1 MWGKRH
7 GAESEMRIKNGNESN
22 RLKCWLINS
31 NRFMLFIYT
40 RSTDPSFQCK
50 LLNDPRNN
58 ISSGKKHFLIKS
70 SIFTLH
76 FIRHSIEGD
85 MHLPTYATIFVHI
98 NTQESEGFFPNLVD
112 SRHFLAK
119 GSRLSFEPE
128 SFDTTTVYVSVF
140 TKQWYNGV
148 PNMSQWEEKLTTR
161 PLESLSQNKTYFL
174 ASFK

>member
-1 MWGKRH
+1 MWGERH
-7 GAESEMRIKNGNESN
+7 RAESEMRIKNGNESN

-31 NRFMLFIYT
+31 NRFMLFIYS
-40 RSTDPSFQCK
+40 RSTDPSLKCK
-50 LLNDPRNN
+50 LLNDPPNN

-76 FIRHSIEGD
+76 
-85 MHLPTYATIFVHI
+85 LPTIFVHI

-140 TKQWYNGV
+140 TKQCYNGDQPSV
-148 PNMSQWEEKLTTR
+148 YTHWVWVCISVCIK
-161 PLESLSQNKTYFL
+161 S
-174 ASFK
+174 